1 MASREESI
9 REMIEKADR
18 TLLLVTAVVWISLT
32 IFSALLVANSGIAG
46 GGVVF
51 IVYALALLIWGK
63 LLRDW
68 ATDRR
73 QLLNRLLEEG
83 KTDTSEE
90 IRRLREAI
98 EKLRQSLES

>member
-1 MASREESI
+1 MAGREDAI
-9 REMIEKADR
+9 REMIEKTDR
-18 TLLLVTAVVWISLT
+18 TLLLVTAIVWVSLA

-46 GGVVF
+46 GGIVF

-68 ATDRR
+68 AADRR
-73 QLLNRLLEEG
+73 QLLNRLLEEERA
-83 KTDTSEE
+83 DTSEE